1 MICQEL
7 ISWGQKVLVK
17 FICTNGCKEGIP
29 DIRIEEDMLSANE
42 QIVKNA
48 VYDNLTENDW
58 TSLWEH
64 MIWDRFDNVSGWND
78 LEKYLQSIGK
88 KIVFIFDGLET
99 LFSGVIDDNI
109 GNAGILIG
117 CQIEQ
122 VRTDEKLLVC
132 TREVKNNVGL
142 TDIYDINRIY
152 TCVYC

>member
-1 MICQEL
+1 M
-7 ISWGQKVLVK
+7 
-17 FICTNGCKEGIP
+17 
-29 DIRIEEDMLSANE
+29 
-42 QIVKNA
+42 
-48 VYDNLTENDW
+48 
-58 TSLWEH
+58 
-64 MIWDRFDNVSGWND
+64 
-78 LEKYLQSIGK
+78 
-88 KIVFIFDGLET
+88 ET